1 MSLHNMIYL
10 FFSID
15 IHVHIINHMTPLRLD
30 IYAFSN
36 VYHYRLLRL
45 WINKRHIKPKKT
57 EILPDNNFIFTNAE
71 YEVVENNADYQEL
84 EDIFQSSL

>member
-1 MSLHNMIYL
+1 MTTLR
-10 FFSID
+10 FF
-15 IHVHIINHMTPLRLD
+15 

-36 VYHYRLLRL
+36 VYHYRFLRF
-45 WINKRHIKPKKT
+45 WMNKRHIKPKKT

-71 YEVVENNADYQEL
+71 YEAVEYNAGYQEL